1 MKPNAM
7 APRRLRGVARARTM
21 RFVAALL
28 VGSALLA
35 PVAGARSDEVVRATS
50 GISYVSG
57 GAGTESVDRLRSME
71 KEFSLKLV
79 FALDSGAYLADVHVI
94 ITDASDKVVLDAVA
108 EGPWLLAT
116 LPAGRYRVGASF
128 GGHAESRQ
136 VVIGPGT
143 LRTIDFRWPAG

>member
-1 MKPNAM
+1 MKPDAM
-7 APRRLRGVARARTM
+7 ALRRSPGTAPATTM
-21 RFVAALL
+21 RFAAALL

-35 PVAGARSDEVVRATS
+35 PVASARGDEVVRAAS
-50 GISYVSG
+50 GISYMSG

-71 KEFSLKLV
+71 KDFSLKLV

-94 ITDASDKVVLDAVA
+94 ITDASDTVVLDAVA

-116 LPAGRYRVGASF
+116 LPTGRYRVDASF
-128 GGHAESRQ
+128 GGRAETRR

-143 LRTIDFRWPAG
+143 LRTIEFRWPTG